1 MTNKINS
8 IVSVRMPSSLV
19 KTLKELAQKNHF
31 MDLSEEL
38 RFIVKQK
45 MIEQIDPFSFQIQK
59 LKDEIRDGVSKKSQ
73 MDRTR
78 FVEELAK
85 VLDEIKRSEQ

>member
-1 MTNKINS
+1 MTNNINS
-8 IVSVRMPSSLV
+8 IVSVRMPASLV
-19 KTLKELAQKNHF
+19 KTLKDLAQKNHF

-85 VLDEIKRSEQ
+85 VLDEIKRNEQ

>member
-1 MTNKINS
+1 
-8 IVSVRMPSSLV
+8 MPASLV
-19 KTLKELAQKNHF
+19 KTLKDLAQKNHF

-85 VLDEIKRSEQ
+85 VLDEIKRNEQ